1 MRDMLDTDSGQPYP
15 LAAWAAPLQRIR
27 RDLDDALAREA
38 EVGAGSRTP
47 EQRQYL
53 VDSLAQFWDAADRI
67 FALARDGHEDEAR
80 SEIRLSLQARQAA
93 LGTAVARLLVNNNES
108 EEETAARVQG
118 IYNQVERQVYGFL
131 AATLAAIA
139 ITSLYLIRSN
149 RRLFARLDALS
160 RERRDV
166 AQQLITARESTLRH
180 IARELHDEFGQTLT
194 AMGSML
200 GRAERQ
206 APPGSPL
213 RTEMR
218 DVAEIAQRML
228 EQVRGL
234 AQALHPSIL
243 EAVGLE
249 GTIEWY
255 LSTVERQTGITVAY
269 ERSGPPAPVDVT
281 VGTHVYRI
289 LQEALNNV
297 AKHSASTQAWVRL
310 SGHRQRARARR
321 RGSRRGHAGG
331 REGART
337 RTGHDAGAGR
347 ADRRHARV
355 PAAARGRHA
364 GAAAGP
370 PREPPDGDAPC
381 RIKITVLLADD
392 HSLVRRG
399 FRRMLDDDPAIV
411 VVGEACERRGGGR
424 AGRRAL
430 AAGDRHGLRDAADDR
445 PRRDAPHPRRVA
457 AGRDPD
463 AQHALGADAGAAGDG
478 GRGARLHPQERRRSR
493 SRRGGQA
500 GRRRRD
506 GARSRARSIA
516 RPRRRGA
523 RPTA

>member
-1 MRDMLDTDSGQPYP
+1 MLGMRAQEAWSPTRGLLAGMIITLAAVSADSYYLTRQIGRLRELQTSLADRNRKDSLQLLRIQNDLNSLGLAMRDMLDTDSGQPYP

-53 VDSLAQFWDAADRI
+53 VDSLAQFWDAAGRI

-139 ITSLYLIRSN
+139 VTSLYLIRSN

-297 AKHSASTQAWVRL
+297 AKHSASTRAWVRL
-310 SGHRQRARARR
+310 RVTASVLELDIEDH
-321 RGSRRGHAGG
+321 
-331 REGART
+331 
-337 RTGHDAGAGR
+337 GAGM
-347 ADRRHARV
+347 
-355 PAAARGRHA
+355 PAAAKGRGLGLVTMRER
-364 GAAAGP
+364 AALIGGTLDYLR
-370 PREPPDGDAPC
+370 PREGG
-381 RIKITVLLADD
+381 T
-392 HSLVRRG
+392 LVR
-399 FRRMLDDDPAIV
+399 LQVP
-411 VVGEACERRGGGR
+411 
-424 AGRRAL
+424 L
-430 AAGDRHGLRDAADDR
+430 ANR
-445 PRRDAPHPRRVA
+445 
-457 AGRDPD
+457 
-463 AQHALGADAGAAGDG
+463 QTE
-478 GRGARLHPQERRRSR
+478 ARL
-493 SRRGGQA
+493 A
-500 GRRRRD
+500 G
-506 GARSRARSIA
+506 
-516 RPRRRGA
+516 
-523 RPTA
+523 